1 MSFDTERLY
10 ELLPVILRIRDQELR
25 QQRFTQQDIQDVE
38 ELRARLAR
46 VKDQSSPEA
55 EAIKEELNRKLGG
68 PLRSVLSVIAEQA
81 GAIEQSLSQ
90 LYDDQ
95 FAETCAPWALP
106 YIGDLI
112 GITGLPGANLQALSS
127 RAEVAHTIGYRR
139 RKGTAAMF
147 EQLARDVTGWP
158 ARAVEFFQLLCSTQ
172 YMNHLRPENQS
183 FLSVRGA
190 ERLEY
195 LGSAFEQSTTTAV
208 ADLRHRVGAFKE
220 TTITQVA
227 NLTHRVDV
235 RRIAKGR
242 GRYNIP
248 NIGLFLYRLRA
259 LALTRSPAVP
269 ASAGDQRRF
278 LFSPLGIDLPLFN
291 LPVTETEVT
300 HLAEPIN
307 VPDRIKRRAMAR
319 DFDSYY
325 GKSLL
330 LELADPDISLEPE
343 VIPARDNNNQQQI
356 IVCNLTDWINL
367 PTNLIA
373 IDPVL
378 GRIAFPQDQTDQ
390 VLVSFH
396 YGFSA
401 NVGGGEY
408 NRLSAFDTRQS
419 EVLDA
424 NGKPIVNKVSNTFFK
439 DAADHGVNFT
449 TINDALAQLGPE
461 GGAVEIVNSGRYAET
476 LTLDATGKLIE
487 LRAADGRR
495 PTVVL
500 GADIEITGGSN
511 DEVIIDGLVI
521 AGGALKVSGD
531 LGRLK
536 LRHCTLVPGIS
547 LLADGTPAQPKAAS
561 LVIESDRTS
570 VEIDHCIT
578 GAIVAEEDAEVHIA
592 DSIVDATDET
602 NFAYTG
608 TKDFGG
614 PLRIE
619 NSTVIG
625 LVRTGIMRLASNTI
639 FLASF
644 ATGADPKKLIAPVL
658 AQRRQ
663 EGCVRFS
670 YLSPAARVPPRFHCQ
685 PEKDDSLIR
694 PRLQSLRF
702 RDPEYCQ
709 LSPFGAPEIR
719 QGADDQSEMGAF
731 HDLFEPQREA
741 HLRIRIDEYLRF
753 GLEAGVFYAT

>member
-1 MSFDTERLY
+1 VSFDVERLY
-10 ELLPVILRIRDQELR
+10 ALLPAIHRIRD
-25 QQRFTQQDIQDVE
+25 
-38 ELRARLAR
+38 
-46 VKDQSSPEA
+46 A
-55 EAIKEELNRKLGG
+55 EQGE
-68 PLRSVLSVIAEQA
+68 PLKALLTIIGEQA
-81 GAIEQSLSQ
+81 GALEDNLAQ

-106 YIGDLI
+106 YLGDLI
-112 GITGLPGANLQALSS
+112 GITGLPGANLQTLSS

-147 EQLARDVTGWP
+147 EQLARDVTSWP

-183 FLSVRGA
+183 FISVRGA

-195 LGSAFEQSTTTAV
+195 LGSAFEQDMTP
-208 ADLRHRVGAFKE
+208 G
-220 TTITQVA
+220 VA
-227 NLTHRVDV
+227 NLTHRVNV
-235 RRIAKGR
+235 RRIANGR

-248 NIGLFLYRLRA
+248 NVGLFLYRLRA

-269 ASAGDQRRF
+269 ATPGDQRRF

-291 LPVTETEVT
+291 LPVTETDVT

-307 VPDRIKRRAMAR
+307 VPDRIKRRALAR
-319 DFDSYY
+319 DFDTYY
-325 GKSLL
+325 GKGKSMLI
-330 LELADPDISLEPE
+330 ELAAANLTFEPE
-343 VIPARDNNNQQQI
+343 VIPARDNNNKKNI

-367 PTNLIA
+367 PTDVIA
-373 IDPVL
+373 IDPAL
-378 GRIAFPQDQTDQ
+378 GRIAFPQDQSDQ

-396 YGFSA
+396 NGFSA

-408 NRLSAFDTRQS
+408 NRVSAFDTRQS
-419 EVLDA
+419 AVPDA
-424 NGKPIVNKVSNTFFK
+424 DGKPIVKKVSNTFFK
-439 DAADHGVNFT
+439 GATAHGVNFI
-449 TINDALAQLGPE
+449 TINDALAQLGAK
-461 GGAVEIVNSGRYAET
+461 GGAVEIVNSGRYPET
-476 LTLDATGKLIE
+476 VTLNATGKLIE

-495 PTVVL
+495 PTLLL
-500 GADIEITGGSN
+500 GGDIEISGGTN
-511 DEVIIDGLVI
+511 DEVIIDGLLI
-521 AGGALKVSGD
+521 AGGKLKVSGD

-547 LLADGTPAQPKAAS
+547 LLADGTPAQPNAAS
-561 LVIESDRTS
+561 LVIDSDRTS
-570 VEIDHCIT
+570 VEIDHCII
-578 GAIVAEEDAEVHIA
+578 GAIQATADAEVHIA
-592 DSIVDATDET
+592 DSIIDATDET

-625 LVRTGIMRLASNTI
+625 MVRTGIMRLASNTI

-644 ATGADPKKLIAPVL
+644 APGADKKKLIAPVL

-670 YLSPAARVPPRFHCQ
+670 YLSPGARVPPRFYCQ
-685 PEKDDSLIR
+685 PETDGSLIR
-694 PRLQSLRF
+694 PRLESLRF

-709 LSPFGAPEIR
+709 LSPFCAPEIR
-719 QGADDQSEMGAF
+719 RGADDESEMGAF

-741 HLRIRIDEYLRF
+741 HLRIGIDEYLRF

>member
-1 MSFDTERLY
+1 AVLRL
-10 ELLPVILRIRDQELR
+10 P
-25 QQRFTQQDIQDVE
+25 
-38 ELRARLAR
+38 
-46 VKDQSSPEA
+46 
-55 EAIKEELNRKLGG
+55 AI
-68 PLRSVLSVIAEQA
+68 
-81 GAIEQSLSQ
+81 
-90 LYDDQ
+90 
-95 FAETCAPWALP
+95 
-106 YIGDLI
+106 
-112 GITGLPGANLQALSS
+112 
-127 RAEVAHTIGYRR
+127 VAHTIGYRR

-172 YMNHLRPENQS
+172 YMNHVRPENQS
-183 FLSVRGA
+183 FIRVRGA
-190 ERLEY
+190 ERLES
-195 LGSAFEQSTTTAV
+195 LGSAFEQA
-208 ADLRHRVGAFKE
+208 
-220 TTITQVA
+220 TTIGGP
-227 NLTHRVDV
+227 NLSHRVDV
-235 RRIAKGR
+235 RRIAKGA

-248 NIGLFLYRLRA
+248 NVGLFLYRLRS

-269 ASAGDQRRF
+269 ASSGDKRRF

-291 LPVTETEVT
+291 LPVTEAEVT

-319 DFDSYY
+319 DFDAYY
-325 GKSLL
+325 GKGKSML
-330 LELADPDISLEPE
+330 LELADQDINREPAE
-343 VIPARDNNNQQQI
+343 ILSRDNASKRTI

-367 PTNLIA
+367 PTDVIA

-396 YGFSA
+396 YGFSP

-408 NRLSAFDTRQS
+408 NRLSASDTRQS

-439 DAADHGVNFT
+439 DAADHGVEFT
-449 TINDALAQLGPE
+449 TINKALEQLGAE
-461 GGAVEIVNSGRYAET
+461 GGAVEIVNSGRYNKET

-495 PTVVL
+495 PTVIPC
-500 GADIEITGGSN
+500 GDIEITGGTN
-511 DEVIIDGLVI
+511 DEVIIDGLLI
-521 AGGALKVSGD
+521 AGGALKVTGD

-547 LLADGTPAQPKAAS
+547 LLPDGRPTQPTAPS
-561 LVIESDRTS
+561 LVIDSNLTS
-570 VEIDHCIT
+570 VEIDHCII
-578 GAIVAEEDAEVHIA
+578 GAILAGADAEIHIA
-592 DSIVDATDET
+592 NSIIDATDET
-602 NFAYTG
+602 NVAYNG

-625 LVRTGIMRLASNTI
+625 QVRTGIMRLASNTI

-644 ATGADPKKLIAPVL
+644 SAGANKKTLVAPVL

-670 YLSPAARVPPRFHCQ
+670 YLSPGARVPPRFHCQ
-685 PEKDDSLIR
+685 PEKDDSLVR
-694 PRLQSLRF
+694 PRILSRMF

-709 LSPFGAPEIR
+709 LSPFCPPEIR
-719 QGADDQSEMGAF
+719 QGADDESEMGAF

-741 HLRIRIDEYLRF
+741 HLRSRIDEYLRF
-753 GLEAGVFYAT
+753 GLEAGVLYAT

>member
-1 MSFDTERLY
+1 MSFDTQRLY

-25 QQRFTQQDIQDVE
+25 QQRLTAQDLLDIAE
-38 ELRARLAR
+38 IRERLAQ
-46 VKDQSSPEA
+46 VTDSASPEA
-55 EAIKEELNRKLGG
+55 EKIKEELERELGG

-81 GAIEQSLSQ
+81 TAIEQSLAQ

-95 FAETCAPWALP
+95 FAETCAPWVLP
-106 YIGDLI
+106 YLGDLI
-112 GITGLPGANLQALSS
+112 GITGLPGANLQTISS

-183 FLSVRGA
+183 FISVRGA

-195 LGSAFEQSTTTAV
+195 LGSAFEQATSTNQTTQKKRTTA
-208 ADLRHRVGAFKE
+208 A
-220 TTITQVA
+220 A

-235 RRIAKGR
+235 RRIATGR

-248 NIGLFLYRLRA
+248 NVGLFLYRLQA
-259 LALTRSPAVP
+259 LPLTRSPAVP
-269 ASAGDQRRF
+269 FSPGDQQRF

-291 LPVTETEVT
+291 SPLTETEVT

-319 DFDSYY
+319 DFAAYY
-325 GKSLL
+325 GRNKSVL
-330 LELADPDISLEPE
+330 LELADPDISLEPQ
-343 VIPARDNNNQQQI
+343 VIEARDVNTKEKI
-356 IVCNLTDWINL
+356 IVCNLTDWTNQ
-367 PTNLIA
+367 PTDVIA

-378 GRIAFPQDQTDQ
+378 GRIAFPQAQTNQ
-390 VLVSFH
+390 VLVSFR
-396 YGFSA
+396 YGFSP

-408 NRLSAFDTRQS
+408 NRLSAFNTRQS
-419 EVLDA
+419 QVLDD
-424 NGKPIVNKVSNTFFK
+424 NGRPIVNKVSNTYFK
-439 DAADHGVNFT
+439 DAAEHGVNFT
-449 TINDALAQLGPE
+449 TINEALSQLGAK
-461 GGAVEIVNSGRYAET
+461 GGAIEIVNSGRYEEK

-487 LRAADGRR
+487 LRAADGKR

-500 GADIEITGGSN
+500 GADIEISGGTN
-511 DEVIIDGLVI
+511 DHVIIDGLLI
-521 AGGALKVSGD
+521 TGGALKVTGD
-531 LGRLK
+531 LGRLT

-547 LLADGTPAQPKAAS
+547 LLADGSPTQPQAAS
-561 LVIESDRTS
+561 LIIDSDRTR

-578 GAIVAEEDAEVHIA
+578 GALQAADDAELHIA
-592 DSIVDATDET
+592 NSIVDATDET

-608 TKDFGG
+608 TKDFGA

-644 ATGADPKKLIAPVL
+644 AAGADKKKLIAPVL
-658 AQRRQ
+658 AERRQ
-663 EGCVRFS
+663 DGCVRFS
-670 YLSPAARVPPRFHCQ
+670 YLSPGARVPPRFHCQ
-685 PEKDDSLIR
+685 PETDDSRVR
-694 PRLQSLRF
+694 PRIQSWRF

-709 LSPFGAPEIR
+709 LSPYGAPEIR
-719 QGADDQSEMGAF
+719 RGADDESEMGAF

-741 HLRIRIDEYLRF
+741 HLRTRMDEYLRF
-753 GLEAGVFYAT
+753 GLEAGVFYVT

>member
-10 ELLPVILRIRDQELR
+10 ELLPVIFRIRDQELR
-25 QQRFTQQDIQDVE
+25 QQRFTQQDIEDVE
-38 ELRARLAR
+38 ELRARLAK
-46 VKDQSSPEA
+46 VKDQTSPEA
-55 EAIKEELNRKLGG
+55 EEIKEELNRKLGG
-68 PLRSVLSVIAEQA
+68 PLRSMLSVIAEQA

-106 YIGDLI
+106 YLGDLI
-112 GITGLPGANLQALSS
+112 GITGLPGANLKKLSP

-190 ERLEY
+190 DRLEY
-195 LGSAFEQSTTTAV
+195 LGSAFEQSVIPGV
-208 ADLRHRVGAFKE
+208 AS
-220 TTITQVA
+220 
-227 NLTHRVDV
+227 LTHRVDV
-235 RRIAKGR
+235 RRIANGR

-248 NIGLFLYRLRA
+248 NVGVFLYRLRA

-291 LPVTETEVT
+291 LPETETEVT

-307 VPDRIKRRAMAR
+307 VPDRIKRRAMAG

-325 GKSLL
+325 GKSML
-330 LELADPDISLEPE
+330 LELADPDLGLEPE
-343 VIPARDNNNQQQI
+343 VIPARDQNDERQI

-367 PTNLIA
+367 PTNVIA

-378 GRIAFPQDQTDQ
+378 GRIAFPQDQTNQ

-396 YGFSA
+396 NGFSA
-401 NVGGGEY
+401 EVGGGEY
-408 NRLSAFDTRQS
+408 PRLSAFDTRQS

-424 NGKPIVNKVSNTFFK
+424 NGTPIVNKVSNTFFK
-439 DAADHGVNFT
+439 DAADHDVNFT

-487 LRAADGRR
+487 LRAADGSR
-495 PTVVL
+495 PTVLL
-500 GADIEITGGSN
+500 GADITITGGRN
-511 DEVIIDGLVI
+511 DEVVIDGLVI
-521 AGGALKVSGD
+521 AGGALKVTGD
-531 LGRLK
+531 LGRLT

-547 LLADGTPAQPKAAS
+547 LLADGTPAQPQAAS
-561 LVIESDRTS
+561 LVIDSDRTS

-578 GAIVAEEDAEVHIA
+578 GAIVAEEDAEVHITN
-592 DSIVDATDET
+592 SIVDATDET

-619 NSTVIG
+619 NCTVIG
-625 LVRTGIMRLASNTI
+625 MVRTGIMRLASNTI

-644 ATGADPKKLIAPVL
+644 AAGADVKKLIAPVL

-670 YLSPAARVPPRFHCQ
+670 YLSPGARVPPRFHCQ

-694 PRLQSLRF
+694 PRIQSLRF

-709 LSPFGAPEIR
+709 LSPFGATEIR
-719 QGADDQSEMGAF
+719 QGADDESEMGVF

-741 HLRIRIDEYLRF
+741 HLRIRIDDYLRF
-753 GLEAGVFYAT
+753 GLDAGVFYAT

>member
-1 MSFDTERLY
+1 VSFDTRRLY

-25 QQRFTQQDIQDVE
+25 QQRLTEQDIQDIA
-38 ELRARLAR
+38 ELRARLAA
-46 VKDQSSPEA
+46 VSDQNSPEA
-55 EAIKEELNRKLGG
+55 QKLKEELDRELGG
-68 PLRSVLSVIAEQA
+68 PLRAVLSVIAEQA
-81 GAIEQSLSQ
+81 AAIEQSLAQ

-95 FAETCAPWALP
+95 FAETCAPWVLP

-112 GITGLPGANLQALSS
+112 GIAGLPGSNLQTLSP

-183 FLSVRGA
+183 FISVRGA

-195 LGSAFEQSTTTAV
+195 LGSAFEQATLTNQTGASDQLSRTT
-208 ADLRHRVGAFKE
+208 
-220 TTITQVA
+220 VA

-235 RRIAKGR
+235 RRIAKQR

-248 NIGLFLYRLRA
+248 NIGLFLYRLQA

-269 ASAGDQRRF
+269 ASPGDRRRF

-300 HLAEPIN
+300 HLAEPVN
-307 VPDRIKRRAMAR
+307 VPDRIKRRAMAG
-319 DFDSYY
+319 DFDTYY
-325 GKSLL
+325 GKGKSML
-330 LELADPDISLEPE
+330 LELAPADIRLEPE
-343 VIPARDNNNQQQI
+343 AVPARDSNDKKNI

-367 PTNLIA
+367 PTNVIA
-373 IDPVL
+373 VDPVL
-378 GRIAFPQDQTDQ
+378 GRVAFPEDQTDE

-401 NVGGGEY
+401 NGGGGEY
-408 NRLSAFDTRQS
+408 KRLSAFATRQS

-439 DAADHGVNFT
+439 DAADHGVDFQ
-449 TINDALAQLGPE
+449 TINTALAQLSAK
-461 GGAVEIVNSGRYAET
+461 GGAVEIMNSGRYTET

-495 PTVVL
+495 PTIIL
-500 GADIEITGGSN
+500 GGDLEITGGKD
-511 DEVIIDGLVI
+511 DEVIIDGLLI
-521 AGGALKVSGD
+521 AGGALKVTGD

-536 LRHCTLVPGIS
+536 LRHCTFVPGIS
-547 LLADGTPAQPKAAS
+547 LLPDGRPSQPTAPS
-561 LVIESDRTS
+561 LIVDSNLTS
-570 VEIDHCIT
+570 VEIDHCIIGAILT
-578 GAIVAEEDAEVHIA
+578 GADAEMHITN
-592 DSIVDATDET
+592 SIIDATDET
-602 NFAYTG
+602 NLAYDG

-625 LVRTGIMRLASNTI
+625 RVRTGIMRLASNTI
-639 FLASF
+639 FLAAF
-644 ATGADPKKLIAPVL
+644 AAGADKKKLVAPVL

-670 YLSPAARVPPRFHCQ
+670 YLSPGARVPPRFHCQ
-685 PEKDDSLIR
+685 PEADNSLIR
-694 PRLQSLRF
+694 PRFQSRRF

-709 LSPFGAPEIR
+709 LSPFGSPEIR
-719 QGADDQSEMGAF
+719 QGADDESEMGAF

-741 HLRIRIDEYLRF
+741 HLRIRMDEYLRF
-753 GLEAGVFYAT
+753 GLEAGVFYST